1 MPITNA
7 YVRFFTILCLQLMN
21 YLIDAQIALRA
32 KQKRLALTSAL
43 KALEN
48 SPLPQAQCI
57 IARLA
62 WDGELKNDDQEF
74 LMPWL
79 EHEIADG
86 NAYACF
92 IGALLDHSGQIYEA
106 NTSRA
111 IERFK
116 IAIAKG
122 IADAMAGYA
131 NLLLSKNEITEV
143 APNIEAAIKLLEQS
157 LVIGSREAAYIL
169 GRHYRYEKQTPDNQ
183 QKAYYYLNIARLLGH
198 ENGHLL
204 FLDIAQIEE
213 ANHFVSTIE
222 KSEQAYRQ
230 ILSLTPEYP
239 CI

>member
-1 MPITNA
+1 
-7 YVRFFTILCLQLMN
+7 MN
-21 YLIDAQIALRA
+21 HLIDAQIALRA
-32 KQKRLALTSAL
+32 KQNHLALTSAL

-48 SPLPQAQCI
+48 SPLPKAQCI
-57 IARLA
+57 IAKLA
-62 WDGELKNDDQEF
+62 WDGVLNHEDQKF
-74 LMPWL
+74 LIPWL
-79 EHEIADG
+79 EREIADG

-92 IGALLDHSGQIYEA
+92 IGALLDHSGQMYEI

-157 LVIGSREAAYIL
+157 LALGSREAVYLL
-169 GRHYRYEKQTPDNQ
+169 GKHFRHEKQTPDNL

-213 ANHFVSTIE
+213 SNHFVSTIE
-222 KSEQAYRQ
+222 KSEQTYRQ

>member
-1 MPITNA
+1 
-7 YVRFFTILCLQLMN
+7 MN
-21 YLIDAQIALRA
+21 HLIDAQIALRA
-32 KQKRLALTSAL
+32 KQNRLALTSAL
-43 KALEN
+43 LALEI
-48 SPLPQAQCI
+48 SPSPQAQCI
-57 IARLA
+57 LARLA
-62 WDGELKNDDQEF
+62 WDGLLIHEDGAF

-79 EHEIADG
+79 EREITGG
-86 NAYACF
+86 NAYAYF
-92 IGALLDHSGQIYEA
+92 IGALLDQSGQLYEA

-111 IERFK
+111 IERFQ

-131 NLLLSKNEITEV
+131 NLLLPQNENTAVTPDLKSAIT
-143 APNIEAAIKLLEQS
+143 LSEQS
-157 LVIGSREAAYIL
+157 LALGSREAAFFL
-169 GRHYRYEKQTPDNQ
+169 GKHYRHQKHTTDNL
-183 QKAYYYLNIARLLGH
+183 QKAYYHLNIARLLGH

-222 KSEQAYRQ
+222 KSEQAYYR

>member
-1 MPITNA
+1 
-7 YVRFFTILCLQLMN
+7 MN
-21 YLIDAQIALRA
+21 HLIDAQIALRA
-32 KQKRLALTSAL
+32 KQNHLALTSAL

-48 SPLPQAQCI
+48 NPLPQAQCI

-62 WDGELKNDDQEF
+62 WDGVLKYEDQEF

-79 EHEIADG
+79 EREIANG

-92 IGALLDHSGQIYEA
+92 IGALLDHSGQMHEI

-131 NLLLSKNEITEV
+131 NLLLPQNENTAV
-143 APNIEAAIKLLEQS
+143 TPDLKTAIKLLEQS
-157 LVIGSREAAYIL
+157 LALGSREAAYFL
-169 GRHYRYEKQTPDNQ
+169 GKHYLHEKQTPDNL
-183 QKAYYYLNIARLLGH
+183 QKAYYHLNIARLLGH
-198 ENGHLL
+198 ENGHFL

-222 KSEQAYRQ
+222 KSEQTYCR
-230 ILSLTPEYP
+230 ILSLAPEYP

>member
-1 MPITNA
+1 
-7 YVRFFTILCLQLMN
+7 MN
-21 YLIDAQIALRA
+21 HLIDAQIALRA
-32 KQKRLALTSAL
+32 KQKRLALSSAL

-48 SPLPQAQCI
+48 SPLPQAECI

-62 WDGELKNDDQEF
+62 WDGVLKYEDQEF

-79 EHEIADG
+79 EREITDG

-92 IGALLDHSGQIYEA
+92 IGAMLDHSGQMYEA
-106 NTSRA
+106 NISRA
-111 IERFK
+111 MERFK

-131 NLLLSKNEITEV
+131 NILLPQNEITKVE
-143 APNIEAAIKLLEQS
+143 PNIDTAIKLLEQS
-157 LVIGSREAAYIL
+157 LALGSREAAYLL
-169 GRHYRYEKQTPDNQ
+169 GKYFRHQKQTPDTL
-183 QKAYYYLNIARLLGH
+183 QKAYYYLNIARLLGQ

-204 FLDIAQIEE
+204 FLGIAQIEE
-213 ANHFVSTIE
+213 ANHFVSIIE
-222 KSEQAYRQ
+222 KSERAYCQ

>member
-1 MPITNA
+1 
-7 YVRFFTILCLQLMN
+7 MN
-21 YLIDAQIALRA
+21 HLIDAQIALRA
-32 KQKRLALTSAL
+32 KQNRLALTSAL

-48 SPLPQAQCI
+48 SPSPQAQCI
-57 IARLA
+57 LARLA
-62 WDGELKNDDQEF
+62 WDGLLIYEDAAF
-74 LMPWL
+74 LVPWL
-79 EHEIADG
+79 ECEIAEG

-92 IGALLDHSGQIYEA
+92 IGALIDQSGQLCEA
-106 NTSRA
+106 NMPRA
-111 IERFK
+111 IERFQ

-131 NLLLSKNEITEV
+131 NLLLPQNENTAV
-143 APNIEAAIKLLEQS
+143 TPDLKSAIKLLEQS
-157 LVIGSREAAYIL
+157 LALGSREAAYLL
-169 GRHYRYEKQTPDNQ
+169 GKHYRYEKQTPDNL
-183 QKAYYYLNIARLLGH
+183 QKAYYHLNIARLLGH

-222 KSEQAYRQ
+222 KSEQAYCR

>member
-1 MPITNA
+1 
-7 YVRFFTILCLQLMN
+7 MN
-21 YLIDAQIALRA
+21 HLIDAQIALRA
-32 KQKRLALTSAL
+32 KQKHLALTLAL

-48 SPLPQAQCI
+48 SPLPQAECI

-62 WDGELKNDDQEF
+62 WDGLLKNEDQEF

-79 EHEIADG
+79 EREIADG

-92 IGALLDHSGQIYEA
+92 IGALLDQSGLIYEA

-111 IERFK
+111 IERFN

-131 NLLLSKNEITEV
+131 NLLLTQNEITEI
-143 APNIEAAIKLLEQS
+143 APNIETTIKLLEQS
-157 LVIGSREAAYIL
+157 LALGSREAAYLL
-169 GRHYRYEKQTPDNQ
+169 GEHYYHQKQTPDTL

-204 FLDIAQIEE
+204 FLDIAQIKE

-222 KSEQAYRQ
+222 KSEQAYRR
-230 ILSLTPEYP
+230 ILSLTPRYP

>member
-1 MPITNA
+1 
-7 YVRFFTILCLQLMN
+7 MN
-21 YLIDAQIALRA
+21 HLIDAQIALRA

-48 SPLPQAQCI
+48 SPLPQAECV

-62 WDGELKNDDQEF
+62 WDGLLKYEDREF

-79 EHEIADG
+79 EREIANG

-92 IGALLDHSGQIYEA
+92 IGALLDHSAQMYEA
-106 NTSRA
+106 NISRA
-111 IERFK
+111 MERFN

-131 NLLLSKNEITEV
+131 NLLLPQNEITEE
-143 APNIEAAIKLLEQS
+143 APNIETTIKLLEQS
-157 LVIGSREAAYIL
+157 LALGSREAAYLL
-169 GRHYRYEKQTPDNQ
+169 GKHYHHQKQTPDTL
-183 QKAYYYLNIARLLGH
+183 QKAYYHLNIARLLGH
-198 ENGHLL
+198 ENGRLL

-213 ANHFVSTIE
+213 ANHFVGTIE
-222 KSEQAYRQ
+222 KSEQTYYR
-230 ILSLTPEYP
+230 ILSFTPEYP

>member
-1 MPITNA
+1 
-7 YVRFFTILCLQLMN
+7 MN
-21 YLIDAQIALRA
+21 HLIDAQIALRA
-32 KQKRLALTSAL
+32 KQKHLALTSAL

-48 SPLPQAQCI
+48 NPLPQAQCI

-62 WDGELKNDDQEF
+62 WDGVLRYEDQEF

-79 EHEIADG
+79 EREIANG

-92 IGALLDHSGQIYEA
+92 IGALLDHSGQIYET

-111 IERFK
+111 MERFK
-116 IAIAKG
+116 IAITIG

-131 NLLLSKNEITEV
+131 NLLLPQNENTTVTPDLKSAIT
-143 APNIEAAIKLLEQS
+143 LLEQS
-157 LVIGSREAAYIL
+157 LALGSREAAFLL
-169 GRHYRYEKQTPDNQ
+169 GRHYRHQKQTPDTL
-183 QKAYYYLNIARLLGH
+183 QKAYYYLNIARLLKH

-213 ANHFVSTIE
+213 ANHFLGTIE
-222 KSEQAYRQ
+222 KSEQAYYR
-230 ILSLTPEYP
+230 ILSLTPKYP

>member
-1 MPITNA
+1 
-7 YVRFFTILCLQLMN
+7 MN
-21 YLIDAQIALRA
+21 HLIDAQIALRA
-32 KQKRLALTSAL
+32 KQKHLALTSAL

-48 SPLPQAQCI
+48 NPLPQAQCI

-62 WDGELKNDDQEF
+62 WDGVLRYEDQEF

-79 EHEIADG
+79 EREIANG

-92 IGALLDHSGQIYEA
+92 IGALLDHSGQLYET

-116 IAIAKG
+116 IAISKG

-131 NLLLSKNEITEV
+131 NLLLPKNEITTI
-143 APNIEAAIKLLEQS
+143 APDLEAAIKLLEQS
-157 LVIGSREAAYIL
+157 LTFGSREAVYLL
-169 GRHYRYEKQTPDNQ
+169 GKHYRHQKQTPDTL

-198 ENGHLL
+198 ENGHFL

-222 KSEQAYRQ
+222 KSEQTYCR